1 MNKIKKNLLI
11 FLFIILWNVFGLTI
25 SKNHIAPN
33 FIIWLTGFM
42 TCGFIIEWYL
52 LRKEGKLD

>member
-33 FIIWLTGFM
+33 FIIWLTG
-42 TCGFIIEWYL
+42 TGTGGFIGVWYI
-52 LRKEGKLD
+52 LRKEGKI